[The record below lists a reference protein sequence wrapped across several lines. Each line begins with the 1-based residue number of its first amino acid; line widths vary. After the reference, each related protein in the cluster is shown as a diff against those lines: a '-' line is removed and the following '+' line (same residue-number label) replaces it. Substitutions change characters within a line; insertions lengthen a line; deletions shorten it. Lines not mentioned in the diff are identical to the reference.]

1 MGSALLKQVPS
12 RRCAKRFGP
21 PGKRRGLALLAA
33 ILAHLPS
40 TPSLATEVGATGP
53 TALPSENAEVESP
66 KLRVA
71 HRLWAELACLCG
83 RCARLP
89 LEQCKCSV
97 AKEERQRILDL
108 LAGRDLS
115 TQKMQEA
122 AYQDV
127 KQLYLSR
134 HAHQRE
140 GADDDALA
148 PTSNPLDWVV
158 AAAILLILSALMVL
172 VERLRRRSPQTL
184 RTQSARR
191 QRKT

>member
-1 MGSALLKQVPS
+1 MGSALLKQVSS
-12 RRCAKRFGP
+12 RRCAKVFSP
-21 PGKRRGLALLAA
+21 PQRRGLTLLAA
-33 ILAHLPS
+33 ILALLPS
-40 TPSLATEVGATGP
+40 TPVLATEVGATEP
-53 TALPSENAEVESP
+53 TALPSENAGVESP
-66 KLRVA
+66 RLRLA

-83 RCARLP
+83 RCPRVP

-115 TQKMQEA
+115 TPKMQEA

-134 HAHQRE
+134 YAHQRE
-140 GADDDALA
+140 GADDATLA
-148 PTSNPLDWVV
+148 PPSNPLDWVV
-158 AAAILLILSALMVL
+158 AVTILLILAVLMVL

-184 RTQSARR
+184 RTRSAPR
-191 QRKT
+191 QRKKP

>member
-1 MGSALLKQVPS
+1 
-12 RRCAKRFGP
+12 
-21 PGKRRGLALLAA
+21 LALLAA

-115 TQKMQEA
+115 TPKMQEA
-122 AYQDV
+122 AYQDI

-134 HAHQRE
+134 HADQHQ
-140 GADDDALA
+140 GPDDAALA
-148 PTSNPLDWVV
+148 PSNPLDWVV